1 MVCGVHEAPREVD
14 KALRETA
21 RAFGHVSNSVAAA
34 AASPALSPVPPD
46 LLTCRSFAVFETL
59 DKGFVHVV
67 VPQLGGPVRDCRVA
81 LACTQQS
88 VSSFLDAHGHY
99 DRAIELFKRALR
111 IQMATLEEMQ
121 AGTISS
127 MGTSYSR
134 KGQHDR
140 AIEFHERALR
150 ICHAMLGPHHL

>member
-1 MVCGVHEAPREVD
+1 M
-14 KALRETA
+14 
-21 RAFGHVSNSVAAA
+21 
-34 AASPALSPVPPD
+34 
-46 LLTCRSFAVFETL
+46 
-59 DKGFVHVV
+59 
-67 VPQLGGPVRDCRVA
+67 A

-88 VSSFLDAHGHY
+88 VSSFLDAHGQY
-99 DRAIELFKRALR
+99 DRAIELYERALR
-111 IQMATLEEMQ
+111 IQMATLGEMQ
-121 AGTISS
+121 AGAISS